1 MMGEQYHL
9 LKLNNGDEVI
19 TKIIDSDAE
28 ILIIERPMVFKS
40 FLTQDHAMRPKEV
53 VIIKNWSLFSE
64 EKYLSIPKS
73 SILMTSTP
81 CKDAIKMYEVEKERQ
96 NKQQSLVK
104 FKEDIEEELD
114 KMIEEHIGDHAEAID
129 EQVEEDF
136 KKMMEYLSENT
147 NKIKDMMDSG
157 DEKPKQNNNKKD
169 NKEEMVFMNMM
180 FPPEIIVDLV
190 ESGAI
195 DPELFGEMYLEIKA
209 KMKQQPK
216 KKAKKKPTSKKPNE
230 KITDEYT
237 GDQIERKNFGNLW
250 SDWSDD
256 PNSSDYH

>member
-1 MMGEQYHL
+1 MGEQYHL
-9 LKLNNGDEVI
+9 LKLNNGEEVI
-19 TKIIDSDAE
+19 TKIIDSDSE
-28 ILIIERPMVFKS
+28 LLIIERPMVFKS
-40 FLTQDHAMRPKEV
+40 FMTQDHSMRPKEV
-53 VIIKNWSLFSE
+53 VVIKNWSLFSE

-73 SILMTSTP
+73 SIMMTSTP

-96 NKQQSLVK
+96 DKQESIIK
-104 FKEDIEEELD
+104 FKEDFENELD
-114 KMIEEHIGDHAEAID
+114 KMIEEQIQNNSDSID
-129 EQVEEDF
+129 EQLEEDF

-147 NKIKDMMDSG
+147 NKMKNIVDSE
-157 DEKPKQNNNKKD
+157 DEKLQPKKP

-237 GDQIERKNFGNLW
+237 GDQTERKNFGNLW

-256 PNSSDYH
+256 PNSNDYH

>member
-1 MMGEQYHL
+1 MGEQYHL

-19 TKIIDSDAE
+19 TKIIDSDSE
-28 ILIIERPMVFKS
+28 TLIVERPMVFKS
-40 FLTQDHAMRPKEV
+40 FLTQDQNMRPKEV

-73 SILMTSTP
+73 SILTTTTP

-96 NKQQSLVK
+96 DGEKTIIK
-104 FKEDIEEELD
+104 FKEEIEQELD
-114 KMIEEHIGDHAEAID
+114 KMIEEHIGNHADPID
-129 EQVEEDF
+129 EQTEEDF
-136 KKMMEYLSENT
+136 KKMMEYLADNT
-147 NKIKDMMDSG
+147 NKLKDMVDS
-157 DEKPKQNNNKKD
+157 DTPQNNDKKSSKD
-169 NKEEMVFMNMM
+169 EMVFMNMM

-195 DPELFGEMYLEIKA
+195 DPEFFGEMYLEIKS
-209 KMKQQPK
+209 KMKQPPK
-216 KKAKKKPTSKKPNE
+216 KKAKKKPSLKKQNE

-237 GDQIERKNFGNLW
+237 GDQTNRKNFGNLW

-256 PNSSDYH
+256 PSSPDYQ